1 MLFSGIYV
9 FLLLFSR
16 PRDNHAVTQMIASN
30 VQSVSTTVV
39 QLYVAERG
47 GGRQWKYVLTGV
59 AILAKDSNRRSYFI
73 QVFDMDQRR
82 LSWEQEI
89 YREFQFKMP
98 KSDVAIF
105 EADNAVCS
113 LLFADATEAKHFQ
126 SAVQLRLSK
135 LTKNLSVQ
143 PRVQP
148 ANMAM
153 PQPTV
158 VHNVSLGTTN
168 SEKKSP
174 KMSRNPLKKK
184 NKKSKPKLTLDDIGA
199 PTNFVHIMGTK
210 LKAGGEMQTVNN
222 MTEIEPGMRQIFEMV
237 RQRFCISTPFSLQ
250 FPIFSGFS
258 QKSTK
263 KLQKKSR

>member
-1 MLFSGIYV
+1 MSFDGKKP
-9 FLLLFSR
+9 FDFFR
-16 PRDNHAVTQMIASN
+16 PRDNHAITQMIGSN

-105 EADNAVCS
+105 EGDNAVCS

-126 SAVQLRLSK
+126 SAVQLRLS
-135 LTKNLSVQ
+135 
-143 PRVQP
+143 
-148 ANMAM
+148 
-153 PQPTV
+153 
-158 VHNVSLGTTN
+158 
-168 SEKKSP
+168 
-174 KMSRNPLKKK
+174 
-184 NKKSKPKLTLDDIGA
+184 
-199 PTNFVHIMGTK
+199 
-210 LKAGGEMQTVNN
+210 
-222 MTEIEPGMRQIFEMV
+222 
-237 RQRFCISTPFSLQ
+237 
-250 FPIFSGFS
+250 
-258 QKSTK
+258 
-263 KLQKKSR
+263 